1 MLHQP
6 KPDNLPPTNELICA
20 LVNRFDTP
28 NCLFALLALMT
39 EVADELPVDRQFRMA
54 LTLFDAGE
62 LILERP
68 AVRDWASGLRS
79 DEGPSC

>member
-68 AVRDWASGLRS
+68 AVRDWASGPHS
-79 DEGPSC
+79 DEGHSC